1 MSPSKSFDPSDH
13 SSSVP
18 VALYIQTSTG
28 FNAFSKLSVHR
39 NTSMQTELAGLS
51 VVLWAKQAKS
61 EVIVTRPPFNN
72 NPIGLFHK

>member
-1 MSPSKSFDPSDH
+1 
-13 SSSVP
+13 
-18 VALYIQTSTG
+18 
-28 FNAFSKLSVHR
+28 
-39 NTSMQTELAGLS
+39 MQTELAGLS